1 MLPKPLKN
9 MHFLQFPIYA
19 GVLFFIYLLIKK
31 TIKVIAN
38 NCAMNLSGVNGKMSS
53 IKGLNITKQ
62 AIHIRNENFIMI
74 VIFLLNDN
82 IIDYNYDYIFFIIL
96 KYNY

>member
-1 MLPKPLKN
+1 
-9 MHFLQFPIYA
+9 
-19 GVLFFIYLLIKK
+19 
-31 TIKVIAN
+31 
-38 NCAMNLSGVNGKMSS
+38 MNLSGVNGNMNS

-62 AIHIRNENFIMI
+62 DIHIKNENFIMI

-82 IIDYNYDYIFFIIL
+82 IIDYNYDYIFFIII